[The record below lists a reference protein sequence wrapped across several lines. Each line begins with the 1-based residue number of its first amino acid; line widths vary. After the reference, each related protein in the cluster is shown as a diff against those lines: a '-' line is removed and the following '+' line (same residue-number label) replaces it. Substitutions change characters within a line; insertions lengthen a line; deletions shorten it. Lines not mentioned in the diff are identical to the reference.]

1 MEERNKMLFAIA
13 VTLTALGIAIS
24 VIIYF
29 VIRGSM
35 EEDKGTDFYWK
46 SPSLV
51 FSDGTEM
58 SGAAVVEGIMSFKGY
73 AVRFTVVT
81 LDGTSKDYN
90 FDGKNHLP
98 SYDNGLATTEPG
110 YINPSGRFMI
120 KGIADEDGK
129 VTHVVITQS

>member
-13 VTLTALGIAIS
+13 VALTVLGIAIG
-24 VIIYF
+24 VIVYF
-29 VIRGSM
+29 VVRGSM

-51 FSDGTEM
+51 FTDGTEM
-58 SGAAVVEGIMSFKGY
+58 IGSAVVEGIASFKEY

-90 FDGKNHLP
+90 FDGKNKIP

-110 YINPSGRFMI
+110 YINPSGRFKI
-120 KGIADEDGK
+120 KGIADSDGR